1 MKDKDGNITNYVS
14 VLRDITETVEKQK
27 QDIQLKLSQEHTK
40 KLEEMD
46 QMKSRFFANISH
58 EFRTPLTLILGQI
71 ESVMSSDVKVK
82 EKGKLQVANRNARR
96 LLTLINQLLDF
107 SKIEAGNMEINSEQH
122 NIVSFLKYLF
132 YSFESLAESKK
143 IKLTFESEFEKVP
156 VIIDPD
162 KMEKLFFNIISNA
175 LKFTPANGNIKVVVK
190 VLNESLV
197 EIKITDTGIGIAA
210 DRLPNIFDR
219 FYQVDSSNTRE
230 HEGTGIGLA
239 LTKELIELHKG
250 KITVNSKEGEG
261 TEFII
266 NLPRGDFKIEKE
278 QLVDPC
284 VNNSLSTF
292 VNNDLE
298 NIDIIPNDPGLDI
311 PGKSAS
317 QHTNKNRNVEI
328 ILIVEDNSDVRAYIC
343 EQLEKDYKVF
353 EAINGEDGIY
363 KAQKEI
369 PDLIITDVI
378 MPKMNGYQFSKN
390 IRNDEKTSHIPL
402 IMLTAKTGLDDKIQG
417 LETGIDAYLTKP
429 FNAKELKVRVKN
441 LINQR
446 KQLRKRFTKSTIIK
460 PSEVSAVSSDQVFLE
475 KTIRIIESNF
485 EDEQFRVEILA
496 SEVNMSLSQL
506 NRKLNAL
513 IDQSA
518 GNLISS
524 FRLQRAA
531 DFLKKNTGNVTEI
544 CYQVGYND
552 HGYFSRAFKK
562 QFGCSP
568 TEYKKRELK

>member
-1 MKDKDGNITNYVS
+1 
-14 VLRDITETVEKQK
+14 
-27 QDIQLKLSQEHTK
+27 
-40 KLEEMD
+40 
-46 QMKSRFFANISH
+46 
-58 EFRTPLTLILGQI
+58 
-71 ESVMSSDVKVK
+71 
-82 EKGKLQVANRNARR
+82 
-96 LLTLINQLLDF
+96 
-107 SKIEAGNMEINSEQH
+107 
-122 NIVSFLKYLF
+122 
-132 YSFESLAESKK
+132 
-143 IKLTFESEFEKVP
+143 
-156 VIIDPD
+156 
-162 KMEKLFFNIISNA
+162 
-175 LKFTPANGNIKVVVK
+175 
-190 VLNESLV
+190 
-197 EIKITDTGIGIAA
+197 
-210 DRLPNIFDR
+210 
-219 FYQVDSSNTRE
+219 
-230 HEGTGIGLA
+230 LA

-429 FNAKELKVRVKN
+429 FNAKELKVRVK
-441 LINQR
+441 
-446 KQLRKRFTKSTIIK
+446 
-460 PSEVSAVSSDQVFLE
+460 E
-475 KTIRIIESNF
+475 KDSP
-485 EDEQFRVEILA
+485 
-496 SEVNMSLSQL
+496 
-506 NRKLNAL
+506 NR
-513 IDQSA
+513 Q
-518 GNLISS
+518 
-524 FRLQRAA
+524 
-531 DFLKKNTGNVTEI
+531 
-544 CYQVGYND
+544 
-552 HGYFSRAFKK
+552 
-562 QFGCSP
+562 
-568 TEYKKRELK
+568 